1 MGIKINTNTNL
12 HVGPL
17 LKEITLSISAQIGA
31 IHLIAIHAIAQL
43 FINGHALCFSVSHTS
58 YARFIASRFIQLSNS
73 DLIWGKASL
82 ATEMITA
89 DTFKGGSHAA
99 YYFSS
104 REVIINIIH
113 KAKTIFI
120 VHSVKIFL
128 AAEMML
134 KWHNIKREPYLHHLA
149 AREIYNSI
157 LRGRRLFLHHL
168 AAREIYNS
176 SSNLAKAG
184 TILRGRRLFLH
195 HLAAWEIYNSKH
207 NL

>member
-43 FINGHALCFSVSHTS
+43 FINGHSLCFSVSHTS

-149 AREIYNSI
+149 AREIYNS
-157 LRGRRLFLHHL
+157 
-168 AAREIYNS
+168 
-176 SSNLAKAG
+176 SSNLAKEG
-184 TILRGRRLFLH
+184 TILRGSHTSIISLPGRFIIQ
-195 HLAAWEIYNSKH
+195 AVISPKKAQY
-207 NL
+207 

>member
-17 LKEITLSISAQIGA
+17 LKEITLSIIAQIGA

-43 FINGHALCFSVSHTS
+43 FFNGRALCFSVSHTS

-157 LRGRRLFLHHL
+157 LRGRHLFLHHL

-176 SSNLAKAG
+176 ISQPFNWAG

-195 HLAAWEIYNSKH
+195 HLAAREIYIS
-207 NL
+207 